1 PQSGGRTLGLATQP
15 ARNDSNSASGEHHRR
30 HYDGTDSTTSTFVTY
45 GEALS
50 PPPQFCSLYARI
62 ASTPRPPAVPWYAEG
77 VLSSSP
83 WRNVHFMVR
92 GEDLWLVL
100 NADDRSESTTPEARR
115 SYEENTILYQWGT
128 KTAVRRSN
136 PDGFGVTLA
145 CVDWGD
151 DGAPAVEVRNYDGV
165 NWEKSH
171 AETGIAEQTAA
182 KRH

>member
-1 PQSGGRTLGLATQP
+1 
-15 ARNDSNSASGEHHRR
+15 
-30 HYDGTDSTTSTFVTY
+30 
-45 GEALS
+45 
-50 PPPQFCSLYARI
+50 
-62 ASTPRPPAVPWYAEG
+62 
-77 VLSSSP
+77 
-83 WRNVHFMVR
+83 MVR

-128 KTAVRRSN
+128 KTAVRRFCKTCGVLPFYVPRSN